1 MRIAVVQILNA
12 PPDMTA
18 SLRAGLA
25 RLEEAKEAGADLVLF
40 PELFLGGY
48 YLDQEM
54 VRRASGAR
62 NALARLQ
69 AAVDQLGVACVTGVP
84 DLRDGLLYNAVAVLR
99 PKQDPARYAKTH
111 LFRTETE
118 LFTPG
123 SSFWTGEIAGWP
135 CGVLVCYEVGF
146 PEVARALAVAGARL
160 LLVPS
165 AFGRERTRIWQ
176 IATIARA
183 LENGCY
189 LAAADQ
195 AGRSAD
201 MEFAGH
207 SRVVDPSGQLLTDAA
222 QRADMLMVDLKERVV
237 DEVRAARRPDTNP
250 YLADRRPEL
259 YGGLAEA
266 PARRPGAS
274 PAGTR

>member
-1 MRIAVVQILNA
+1 MRLAIVQILNA

-25 RLEEAKEAGADLVLF
+25 RLQEAKEAGADLVVF

-69 AAVDQLGVACVTGVP
+69 AAVDQLRVACVAGVP
-84 DLRDGLLYNAVAVLR
+84 DLREGRLYNAIAILR
-99 PKQDPARYAKTH
+99 PKTDPARYAKTH
-111 LFRTETE
+111 LFRTEKE

-123 SSFWTGEIAGWP
+123 ASLWTGEIAGWP
-135 CGVLVCYEVGF
+135 CGVLVCYELGF
-146 PEVARALAVAGARL
+146 PEIARSLAVDGARL
-160 LLVPS
+160 LLAPS
-165 AFGRERTRIWQ
+165 AFGRERARIWQ

-183 LENGCY
+183 IENGCY
-189 LAAADQ
+189 LAAANQ
-195 AGRSAD
+195 AGRCGET
-201 MEFAGH
+201 EFCGH
-207 SRVVDPSGQLLTDAA
+207 SRVVDPSGQLLVDAGD
-222 QRADMLMVDLKERVV
+222 RADMLVIDLKERVV
-237 DEVRAARRPDTNP
+237 DEVRAAVRPDTNP

-259 YGGLAEA
+259 YGSLTRAAGK
-266 PARRPGAS
+266 
-274 PAGTR
+274 PAGAKD

>member
-1 MRIAVVQILNA
+1 MRLAVVQILNA

-69 AAVDQLGVACVTGVP
+69 AAVDRLGVACVAGVP
-84 DLRDGLLYNAVAVLR
+84 DLRDGMLYNAVAILR
-99 PKQDPARYAKTH
+99 PKADPARYAKTH
-111 LFRTETE
+111 LFRTEKD

-123 SSFWTGEIAGWP
+123 SALWTGEIAGWP
-135 CGVLVCYEVGF
+135 CGVLVCYELGF
-146 PEVARALAVAGARL
+146 PEIARSLAIDGARL
-160 LLVPS
+160 LLAPS
-165 AFGRERTRIWQ
+165 AFGRERARIWQ

-195 AGRSAD
+195 AGRSAET
-201 MEFAGH
+201 EFAGH
-207 SRVVDPSGQLLTDAA
+207 SRVVDPSGQLLVDAGD
-222 QRADMLMVDLKERVV
+222 RADMLVVDLKERVI
-237 DEVRAARRPDTNP
+237 DEVRAATRPDTNP

-259 YGGLAEA
+259 YKSLVAGE
-266 PARRPGAS
+266 PARGQRPK
-274 PAGTR
+274 P

>member
-1 MRIAVVQILNA
+1 MRLAVVQILNA

-25 RLEEAKEAGADLVLF
+25 RLEEAKEARADLVLF

-48 YLDQEM
+48 YLDQDM
-54 VRRASGAR
+54 VRRAGGAR
-62 NALARLQ
+62 KALARLQ
-69 AAVDQLGVACVTGVP
+69 AAVDQLGIACVCGVP

-99 PKQDPARYAKTH
+99 PRTDPSRYAKTH
-111 LFRTETE
+111 LFRTEKE

-123 SSFWTGEIAGWP
+123 ASLWTGQIAGWP
-135 CGVLVCYEVGF
+135 CGVLVCYELGF
-146 PEVARALAVAGARL
+146 PEIARSLAVAGARL
-160 LLVPS
+160 LLAPS
-165 AFGRERTRIWQ
+165 AFGRERARIWQ

-195 AGRSAD
+195 AGRSAFT
-201 MEFAGH
+201 EFAGH
-207 SRVVDPSGQLLTDAA
+207 SRVVDPSGQLLADAA
-222 QRADMLMVDLKERVV
+222 DRADMLVVDLKERVV
-237 DEVRAARRPDTNP
+237 DEVRAATRPDTNP

-259 YGGLAEA
+259 YGALAEPRA
-266 PARRPGAS
+266 AQAGGRPS
-274 PAGTR
+274 

>member
-1 MRIAVVQILNA
+1 MKLAVVQILNA
-12 PPDMTA
+12 PPDTTA

-69 AAVDQLGVACVTGVP
+69 AAVDQLRVACVAGVP
-84 DLRDGLLYNAVAVLR
+84 DLRDGLLYNAVAILR
-99 PKQDPARYAKTH
+99 PRTDPARYAKTH
-111 LFRTETE
+111 LFRTEKD

-123 SSFWTGEIAGWP
+123 SALWTGEIAGWP
-135 CGVLVCYEVGF
+135 CGVLVCYELGF
-146 PEVARALAVAGARL
+146 PEIARSLAVDGARL
-160 LLVPS
+160 LLAPS
-165 AFGRERTRIWQ
+165 AFGRERARIWQ

-183 LENGCY
+183 IENGCY

-195 AGRSAD
+195 AGRSGET
-201 MEFAGH
+201 EFAGH
-207 SRVVDPSGQLLTDAA
+207 SRVVDPSGQLLVDAGD
-222 QRADMLMVDLKERVV
+222 RADMLVVDLKERVV
-237 DEVRAARRPDTNP
+237 DEVRAAIRPDTNP

-259 YGGLAEA
+259 YGSLVADRPA
-266 PARRPGAS
+266 PAQRRKV
-274 PAGTR
+274 